1 MPVENTP
8 ETPARPK
15 KPILSVLEGIRV
27 DPPPVW
33 LMRQAGRFLPEY
45 RALRARAKSFMEF
58 AFDPPMAAEA
68 TLQPIERFGFDAAIL
83 FSDILVVPEALDC
96 KVSFAEGE
104 GPRLEALE
112 GPEALRRLRSE
123 IDLGRLAPV
132 FEAIGRV
139 KGSLPENCA
148 MLGFCGAPWTV
159 ASYMIAGRSTTDLAP
174 ARLFAYRYPEA
185 FAELV
190 ARLVR
195 ASIAYLSRQFEAG
208 VEAVQI
214 FESFASAIP
223 RPFLEEWSL
232 RPIRRIIEG
241 VRNNVP
247 EARIIVFARGSGE
260 LPWNLASATGAHAVG
275 VDWATDPLEL
285 KGRSSTTPLQ
295 GNLDPLALAVGGA
308 PMRHAVARV
317 MGGFSDRPHIFNL
330 GHGVI
335 PETPPENVA
344 ELLRL
349 VRSGGEEWRKAEA
362 I

>member
-1 MPVENTP
+1 MLL
-8 ETPARPK
+8 AR
-15 KPILSVLEGIRV
+15 
-27 DPPPVW
+27 
-33 LMRQAGRFLPEY
+33 
-45 RALRARAKSFMEF
+45 EF
-58 AFDPPMAAEA
+58 
-68 TLQPIERFGFDAAIL
+68 
-83 FSDILVVPEALDC
+83 
-96 KVSFAEGE
+96 
-104 GPRLEALE
+104 
-112 GPEALRRLRSE
+112 
-123 IDLGRLAPV
+123 
-132 FEAIGRV
+132 
-139 KGSLPENCA
+139 
-148 MLGFCGAPWTV
+148 
-159 ASYMIAGRSTTDLAP
+159 
-174 ARLFAYRYPEA
+174 
-185 FAELV
+185 
-190 ARLVR
+190 
-195 ASIAYLSRQFEAG
+195 IAYLSRQFEAG